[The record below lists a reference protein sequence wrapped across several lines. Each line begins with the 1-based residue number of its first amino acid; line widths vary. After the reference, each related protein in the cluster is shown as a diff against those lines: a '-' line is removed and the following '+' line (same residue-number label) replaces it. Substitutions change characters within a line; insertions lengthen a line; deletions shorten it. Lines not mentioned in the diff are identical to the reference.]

1 MFQKVICNY
10 ALLSRASPGMHRMV
24 ALLALQLSWALVPDE
39 TPAIGEDIDVAAP
52 LPYSRFKGTDA
63 PPVDVSS
70 EGTDTPPFELSFE
83 GTDSG
88 ARRQLNHYSTRID
101 AGECIRLAHNE
112 SLYSERILS
121 FIGFWVPEGI
131 KHGSLPRA
139 QGNAAEWNFLASRT
153 YEEWEQDSAERFA
166 RINYGNSANSPKT
179 HHHSELL
186 LVVLDAPVLGPLAE
200 RPGTPKT

>member
-1 MFQKVICNY
+1 MRS
-10 ALLSRASPGMHRMV
+10 LGMHRMA

-52 LPYSRFKGTDA
+52 LPDSRFKGTDA
-63 PPVDVSS
+63 PPVEVSS
-70 EGTDTPPFELSFE
+70 EGTDAPPFELSFE

-121 FIGFWVPEGI
+121 FIGFWVPEGLR
-131 KHGSLPRA
+131 HGSLPRA
-139 QGNAAEWNFLASRT
+139 QGNPAVYNFMASRT
-153 YEEWEQDSAERFA
+153 YEEWAQDPRPPQAKLSGTARGPGPNVRCPHLPPAFTGGGAEQGTLIRML
-166 RINYGNSANSPKT
+166 RIYT
-179 HHHSELL
+179 I
-186 LVVLDAPVLGPLAE
+186 
-200 RPGTPKT
+200 